1 MRELLRSLIHSFVIF
16 HTLLKHCIMHM
27 CQHICAMSNNTSMA
41 RHASLCYSYVDTND
55 HSDIYS
61 EEAIPMEPLVDS
73 YGRRIKSMRISITD
87 KCNFR
92 CTYCMP
98 AEGLPWL
105 KKAEILSYEEIV
117 RISRVAVNIGIEQI
131 RLTGGEPLV
140 RRDVPELVR
149 QLRQIPGLHSLSL
162 TTNGILL
169 KQQAGAL
176 AEAGLTR
183 INVSLDSLVREKF
196 AQLTRRDQLSRV
208 LEGLETLEQYPSI
221 HPIKVNAVAIRDY
234 SEEEV
239 LDFVRLA
246 RRKAYV
252 MRWIEFMPLDADQ
265 IWRKEDILTGAELK
279 AIIEA
284 AYGPLV
290 QITTGDPAET
300 ARRYTFSDG
309 IGEVGFINPV
319 SEPFCASC
327 DRIRLTADGQLR
339 TCLFATEET
348 DLRAVVRSEAT
359 DEELAGVIR
368 QAVWHKELKHYI
380 GDKRFR
386 RANRSISMIG
396 G

>member
-1 MRELLRSLIHSFVIF
+1 MEI
-16 HTLLKHCIMHM
+16 TLM
-27 CQHICAMSNNTSMA
+27 Q
-41 RHASLCYSYVDTND
+41 
-55 HSDIYS
+55 
-61 EEAIPMEPLVDS
+61 PLVDS
-73 YGRRIKSMRISITD
+73 YGRRIKSMRISVTD

-117 RISRVAVNIGIEQI
+117 RVARVAVSIGIEQI

-149 QLRQIPGLHSLSL
+149 MLHEIEGLRSLSI

-169 KQQAGAL
+169 KHLAGPL

-183 INVSLDSLVREKF
+183 VNVSLDSLMREKF
-196 AQLTRRDQLSRV
+196 TKLTRRDQLSHV
-208 LEGLETLEQYPSI
+208 LEGLEELERHPAI
-221 HPIKVNAVAIRDY
+221 HPIKINAVAIRGF

-239 LDFVRLA
+239 LDFVLLA
-246 RRKAYV
+246 RRKPYV

-265 IWRKEDILTGAELK
+265 AWRKEDILSGGEIK

-290 QITTGDPAET
+290 QIKTGDPSET

-319 SEPFCASC
+319 SEPFCSTC
-327 DRIRLTADGQLR
+327 DRIRITADGQLR

-348 DLRAVVRSEAT
+348 DLRAVVRSTSNDEAIAT
-359 DEELAGVIR
+359 TIR
-368 QAVWHKELKHYI
+368 NAVWHKELKHYI
-380 GDKRFR
+380 GDKRFK
-386 RANRSISMIG
+386 RANRSMSMIG

>member
-1 MRELLRSLIHSFVIF
+1 MTERDR
-16 HTLLKHCIMHM
+16 
-27 CQHICAMSNNTSMA
+27 Q
-41 RHASLCYSYVDTND
+41 RQ
-55 HSDIYS
+55 
-61 EEAIPMEPLVDS
+61 AIPLYGQQHDDELSEIPSSGLLVDS
-73 YGRRIKSMRISITD
+73 YGRRIRNMRISLTD

-105 KKAEILSYEEIV
+105 KKADILSYEEIE
-117 RISRVAVNIGIEQI
+117 RIARIAVSLGIEQI

-149 QLRQIPGLHSLSL
+149 QLRAIEGLHSVSI

-169 KQQAGAL
+169 KQQARAL

-183 INVSLDSLVREKF
+183 LNVSLDSLQREKF
-196 AQLTRRDQLSRV
+196 AKLTRRDQMDRV
-208 LEGLETLEQYPSI
+208 LEGLEEVEQYPSI
-221 HPIKVNAVAIRDY
+221 HPIKINAVAIRNF

-239 LDFVRLA
+239 LDFAHFA
-246 RRKAYV
+246 RQKAFV

-265 IWRKEDILTGAELK
+265 HWRKEDILTGNEIK
-279 AIIEA
+279 ALIEA
-284 AYGPLV
+284 GYGPLV
-290 QITTGDPAET
+290 PVPGDPSET
-300 ARRYTFSDG
+300 ARRYTFHDG

-319 SEPFCASC
+319 SEPFCANC

-339 TCLFATEET
+339 TCLFATTET
-348 DLRAVVRSEAT
+348 DLRAVLRSGGD
-359 DEELAGVIR
+359 DEQLAQVLR

-380 GDKRFR
+380 GDTRFKR
-386 RANRSISMIG
+386 ASRSMSMIG

>member
-1 MRELLRSLIHSFVIF
+1 MGL
-16 HTLLKHCIMHM
+16 
-27 CQHICAMSNNTSMA
+27 
-41 RHASLCYSYVDTND
+41 
-55 HSDIYS
+55 
-61 EEAIPMEPLVDS
+61 LVDS

-105 KKAEILSYEEIV
+105 KKAEILSYEEIERLV
-117 RISRVAVNIGIEQI
+117 RVAVSIGIEQI

-140 RRDVPELVR
+140 RRDVPDLIR
-149 QLRQIPGLHSLSL
+149 QLSSIEGLRSLSL
-162 TTNGILL
+162 TTNGVLL
-169 KQQAGAL
+169 KQMAGQL
-176 AEAGLTR
+176 AEAGLHR

-196 AQLTRRDQLSRV
+196 ARLTRRDQIERV
-208 LEGLETLEQYPSI
+208 LEGLEELEKYPSI
-221 HPIKVNAVAIRDY
+221 HPIKINAVAMRDF
-234 SEEEV
+234 SEEEA
-239 LDFVRLA
+239 LAFVRLA

-252 MRWIEFMPLDADQ
+252 IRWIEFMPLDADQ

-284 AYGPLV
+284 EYGPLV
-290 QITTGDPAET
+290 PITTGDPSET

-309 IGEVGFINPV
+309 IGEIGFINPV
-319 SEPFCASC
+319 SEPFCATC

-339 TCLFATEET
+339 TCLFATTET
-348 DLRAVVRSEAT
+348 DVRAVLRSGGSDDA
-359 DEELAGVIR
+359 LAQTIR

-386 RANRSISMIG
+386 RANRSMSMIG

>member
-1 MRELLRSLIHSFVIF
+1 
-16 HTLLKHCIMHM
+16 
-27 CQHICAMSNNTSMA
+27 
-41 RHASLCYSYVDTND
+41 
-55 HSDIYS
+55 
-61 EEAIPMEPLVDS
+61 MEPLVDS

-105 KKAEILSYEEIV
+105 KKAEILSYEEIE
-117 RISRVAVNIGIEQI
+117 RITRVAVSMGIEQI

-140 RRDVPELVR
+140 RRDVPDLVR
-149 QLRQIPGLHSLSL
+149 QLHTIEGLRSLSL
-162 TTNGILL
+162 TTNGVLL
-169 KQQAGAL
+169 KQLARPL

-183 INVSLDSLVREKF
+183 INVSLDSLIREKF
-196 AQLTRRDQLSRV
+196 ASLTRRDQLDRV
-208 LEGLETLEQYPSI
+208 LEGLEELEKYPSI
-221 HPIKVNAVAIRDY
+221 HPIKINAVAMKGF
-234 SEEEV
+234 SEEEA

-252 MRWIEFMPLDADQ
+252 VRWIEFMPLDADQ

-284 AYGPLV
+284 EYGPLV
-290 QITTGDPAET
+290 PIPGDPSET

-309 IGEVGFINPV
+309 IGEIGFINPV
-319 SEPFCASC
+319 SEPFCATC

-339 TCLFATEET
+339 TCLFSTEET
-348 DLRAVVRSEAT
+348 DLRAVVRSGASDEAVALT
-359 DEELAGVIR
+359 IR
-368 QAVWHKELKHYI
+368 QAVWNKELKHYI
-380 GDKRFR
+380 GDKRFK
-386 RANRSISMIG
+386 RANRSMSMIG

>member
-1 MRELLRSLIHSFVIF
+1 M
-16 HTLLKHCIMHM
+16 
-27 CQHICAMSNNTSMA
+27 Q
-41 RHASLCYSYVDTND
+41 
-55 HSDIYS
+55 
-61 EEAIPMEPLVDS
+61 PLVDS
-73 YGRRIKSMRISITD
+73 YGRRIKSMRISVTD

-105 KKAEILSYEEIV
+105 KKAEILSYEEIE
-117 RISRVAVNIGIEQI
+117 RIARIAVSIGIEQI

-149 QLRQIPGLHSLSL
+149 QLRSIDGLRSLSI

-169 KQQAGAL
+169 KQQAKAL

-183 INVSLDSLVREKF
+183 VNVSLDSLMREKF
-196 AQLTRRDQLSRV
+196 AEMTRRDQLARV
-208 LEGLETLEQYPSI
+208 LEGLAELEKYPSI
-221 HPIKVNAVAIRDY
+221 HPVKINAVAVRGF
-234 SEEEV
+234 SESEV
-239 LDFVRLA
+239 LDFVQFA
-246 RRKAYV
+246 RNNAYV

-265 IWRKEDILTGAELK
+265 TWRKEDILTGAEIK
-279 AIIEA
+279 AIIEES
-284 AYGPLV
+284 YGPLV
-290 QITTGDPAET
+290 QIKTGDPSET

-319 SEPFCASC
+319 SEPFCSTC

-348 DLRAVVRSEAT
+348 DLRAVLRSGAD
-359 DEELAGVIR
+359 DETVAQTLR
-368 QAVWHKELKHYI
+368 QAVWNKELKHYI
-380 GDKRFR
+380 GDKRFK
-386 RANRSISMIG
+386 RANRSMSMIG

>member
-1 MRELLRSLIHSFVIF
+1 MTERDVQRRRAVPLYAPLQEDD
-16 HTLLKHCIMHM
+16 
-27 CQHICAMSNNTSMA
+27 MSEVPTSG
-41 RHASLCYSYVDTND
+41 
-55 HSDIYS
+55 
-61 EEAIPMEPLVDS
+61 PLVDN
-73 YGRRIKSMRISITD
+73 YGRRIKNMRISVTD

-105 KKAEILSYEEIV
+105 NKTEILSYEEIE
-117 RISRVAVNIGIEQI
+117 RIARVAVRLGIEQI

-149 QLRQIPGLHSLSL
+149 MLKTIEGLHSVSI

-169 KQQAGAL
+169 KQQAHAL

-183 INVSLDSLVREKF
+183 VNVSLDSLVREKF
-196 AQLTRRDQLSRV
+196 TKLTRRDQMDRV
-208 LEGLETLEQYPSI
+208 LEGLEEIEQYAEI
-221 HPIKVNAVAIRDY
+221 RPIKINAVAIRDF
-234 SEEEV
+234 SEAEV
-239 LDFVRLA
+239 LDFVRFA

-265 IWRKEDILTGAELK
+265 QWRKDDILTGGEIK
-279 AIIEA
+279 ALIEA

-290 QITTGDPAET
+290 PIAGDPSET

-309 IGEVGFINPV
+309 VGEVGFINPV
-319 SEPFCASC
+319 SEPFCATC

-339 TCLFATEET
+339 TCLFATTET
-348 DLRAVVRSEAT
+348 DLRAVLRSGGD
-359 DEELAGVIR
+359 DEQLAHVLR
-368 QAVWHKELKHYI
+368 RAVWHKELKHYI
-380 GDKRFR
+380 GDTRFKR
-386 RANRSISMIG
+386 ASRSMSMIG

>member
-1 MRELLRSLIHSFVIF
+1 
-16 HTLLKHCIMHM
+16 
-27 CQHICAMSNNTSMA
+27 
-41 RHASLCYSYVDTND
+41 
-55 HSDIYS
+55 
-61 EEAIPMEPLVDS
+61 MEPLVDS
-73 YGRRIKSMRISITD
+73 YGRRIKSMRISVTD
-87 KCNFR
+87 KCQFR

-105 KKAEILSYEEIV
+105 KKAEILSYEEIERV
-117 RISRVAVNIGIEQI
+117 SRVAVSIGIEQI

-140 RRDVPELVR
+140 RRDLPELVR
-149 QLRQIPGLHSLSL
+149 KLHAIPGLRSLSL

-169 KQQAGAL
+169 KQQAQAL

-183 INVSLDSLVREKF
+183 INVSLDSLMREKF
-196 AQLTRRDQLSRV
+196 ARLTRRDQIDRV
-208 LEGLETLEQYPSI
+208 LEGLAELELYPSI
-221 HPIKVNAVAIRDY
+221 HPVKINAVAIRDY

-239 LDFVRLA
+239 LDFVRFA
-246 RRKAYV
+246 RNKAYV

-265 IWRKEDILTGAELK
+265 IWRKEDILTGGEIK

-290 QITTGDPAET
+290 PITTGDPAET

-327 DRIRLTADGQLR
+327 DRIRLTADGQIR

-348 DLRAVVRSEAT
+348 DLRAVLRSDADDEAVAET
-359 DEELAGVIR
+359 LR

-380 GDKRFR
+380 GDKRFK
-386 RANRSISMIG
+386 RANRSMSMIG

>member
-1 MRELLRSLIHSFVIF
+1 MVAASKACASPLPTNVIF
-16 HTLLKHCIMHM
+16 AAPIV
-27 CQHICAMSNNTSMA
+27 CQPRGFPGS
-41 RHASLCYSYVDTND
+41 
-55 HSDIYS
+55 
-61 EEAIPMEPLVDS
+61 
-73 YGRRIKSMRISITD
+73 
-87 KCNFR
+87 
-92 CTYCMP
+92 
-98 AEGLPWL
+98 
-105 KKAEILSYEEIV
+105 KKAEIFSYEEIE
-117 RISRVAVNIGIEQI
+117 RIVRVAVSIGIEQV

-140 RRDVPELVR
+140 RRDVPDLVR
-149 QLRQIPGLHSLSL
+149 SLRTIEGLHSLSI

-169 KQQAGAL
+169 KQQARAL

-183 INVSLDSLVREKF
+183 INVSMDSLVREKF
-196 AQLTRRDQLSRV
+196 AKLTRRDQLAGV
-208 LEGLETLEQYPSI
+208 LEGLEELEKYPSV
-221 HPIKVNAVAIRDY
+221 HPIKVNAVAIRDF

-239 LDFVRLA
+239 LDFVKLA
-246 RRKAYV
+246 RNKAYV

-279 AIIEA
+279 AIIEN

-290 QITTGDPAET
+290 QITTGDPSET

-348 DLRAVVRSEAT
+348 DLRAVIRSDASDDDLAAT
-359 DEELAGVIR
+359 MR
-368 QAVWHKELKHYI
+368 KAVWNKELKHYI
-380 GDKRFR
+380 GDKRFK
-386 RANRSISMIG
+386 RANRSMSMIG

>member
-1 MRELLRSLIHSFVIF
+1 
-16 HTLLKHCIMHM
+16 
-27 CQHICAMSNNTSMA
+27 
-41 RHASLCYSYVDTND
+41 
-55 HSDIYS
+55 
-61 EEAIPMEPLVDS
+61 MEQLVDS

-105 KKAEILSYEEIV
+105 KKSQILSYEELE
-117 RISRVAVNIGIEQI
+117 RITRIAVSIGIEQV

-140 RRDVPELVR
+140 RRDVPDFVR
-149 QLRQIPGLHSLSL
+149 QLRKIEGLRSLSL

-169 KQQAGAL
+169 KQQAKAL

-196 AQLTRRDQLSRV
+196 AKLTRRDQFDRV
-208 LEGLETLEQYPSI
+208 LEGLEEVEKYPSI
-221 HPIKVNAVAIRDY
+221 HPIKINAVAIRGF
-234 SEEEV
+234 SEDEV
-239 LDFVRLA
+239 LDFVQFA
-246 RRKAYV
+246 RRKSYV

-265 IWRKEDILTGAELK
+265 IWRKEDILTGSEIK

-284 AYGPLV
+284 TYGPLV
-290 QITTGDPAET
+290 PITTGDPSET

-309 IGEVGFINPV
+309 VGEVGFINPV
-319 SEPFCASC
+319 SEPFCSTC

-348 DLRAVVRSEAT
+348 DLRAVLRSGDDDEAIART
-359 DEELAGVIR
+359 IR
-368 QAVWHKELKHYI
+368 EAVWHKELKHYI
-380 GDKRFR
+380 GDKRFK
-386 RANRSISMIG
+386 RANRSMSMIG

>member
-1 MRELLRSLIHSFVIF
+1 
-16 HTLLKHCIMHM
+16 
-27 CQHICAMSNNTSMA
+27 
-41 RHASLCYSYVDTND
+41 
-55 HSDIYS
+55 
-61 EEAIPMEPLVDS
+61 MEQLLVDS

-105 KKAEILSYEEIV
+105 KKADILSYEEIV
-117 RISRVAVNIGIEQI
+117 RLSRIAVSIGIEQL

-140 RRDVPELVR
+140 RRDVPDLVH
-149 QLRQIPGLHSLSL
+149 QLHQIEGLRSLSL

-169 KQQAGAL
+169 KQQAKQL

-183 INVSLDSLVREKF
+183 INVSLDSLAREKF
-196 AQLTRRDQLSRV
+196 AQLTRRDQFDRV
-208 LEGLETLEQYPSI
+208 LEGLDELAKYPSI
-221 HPIKVNAVAIRDY
+221 RPIKINAVAIRSF

-239 LDFVRLA
+239 LDFVRFA
-246 RRKAYV
+246 RDNAYV

-265 IWRKEDILTGAELK
+265 IWRKEDILTGAEIK
-279 AIIEA
+279 QIIEA
-284 AYGPLV
+284 AHGPLV
-290 QITTGDPAET
+290 QITNGDPSET

-319 SEPFCASC
+319 SEPFCSHC
-327 DRIRLTADGQLR
+327 DRIRFTADGQLR

-348 DLRAVVRSEAT
+348 DLRAVLRSDAN
-359 DEELAGVIR
+359 DETIANTIR

-380 GDKRFR
+380 GDKRFK
-386 RANRSISMIG
+386 RANRSMSMIG

>member
-1 MRELLRSLIHSFVIF
+1 
-16 HTLLKHCIMHM
+16 
-27 CQHICAMSNNTSMA
+27 
-41 RHASLCYSYVDTND
+41 
-55 HSDIYS
+55 
-61 EEAIPMEPLVDS
+61 MEPLVDS

-87 KCNFR
+87 KCQFR

-105 KKAEILSYEEIV
+105 KKAEILSYEEIT
-117 RISRVAVNIGIEQI
+117 RIARVAVDIGIEQI

-140 RRDVPELVR
+140 RRDVPDLVR
-149 QLRQIPGLHSLSL
+149 QLRQIAGLHSLSM
-162 TTNGILL
+162 TTNGVLL
-169 KQQAGAL
+169 KQLAGPL

-183 INVSLDSLVREKF
+183 INVSVDSLLREKF
-196 AQLTRRDQLSRV
+196 AQLTRRDQLQRV
-208 LEGLETLEQYPSI
+208 LEGLEELEKYPSI
-221 HPIKVNAVAIRDY
+221 HPIKVNAVAIRGY
-234 SEEEV
+234 SEDEV
-239 LDFVRLA
+239 LDFVKFA
-246 RRKAYV
+246 RNKAYV

-265 IWRKEDILTGAELK
+265 IWRKEDILTGGELK

-284 AYGPLV
+284 TYGPLIP
-290 QITTGDPAET
+290 ITTGDPAET

-327 DRIRLTADGQLR
+327 DRIRLTSDGQLR

-348 DLRAVVRSEAT
+348 DLRAVVRSDAS
-359 DEELAGVIR
+359 DDDLAAAIR

-380 GDKRFR
+380 GDKRFK
-386 RANRSISMIG
+386 RANRSMSMIG

>member
-1 MRELLRSLIHSFVIF
+1 
-16 HTLLKHCIMHM
+16 
-27 CQHICAMSNNTSMA
+27 
-41 RHASLCYSYVDTND
+41 
-55 HSDIYS
+55 
-61 EEAIPMEPLVDS
+61 MEPLVDS

-105 KKAEILSYEEIV
+105 KKAEILSYEEIE
-117 RISRVAVNIGIEQI
+117 RICYVAVGMGIEQI

-149 QLRQIPGLHSLSL
+149 QLRKIEGLRSLSL

-169 KQQAGAL
+169 KQQAKAL

-196 AQLTRRDQLSRV
+196 AQLTRRDQLDRV
-208 LEGLETLEQYPSI
+208 IEGLEELEKYPSI
-221 HPIKVNAVAIRDY
+221 HPIKVNAVAIRGY
-234 SEEEV
+234 SEDEI
-239 LDFVRLA
+239 LDFARLA
-246 RRKAYV
+246 RRKAYI

-265 IWRKEDILTGAELK
+265 IWRKEDILAGSEIK
-279 AIIEA
+279 EIIEA
-284 AYGPLV
+284 KYGPLV
-290 QITTGDPAET
+290 PITTGDPSET

-319 SEPFCASC
+319 SEPFCSTC

-348 DLRAVVRSEAT
+348 DLRAVIRSGG
-359 DEELAGVIR
+359 DDDMLAKTIR
-368 QAVWHKELKHYI
+368 NAVWHKELKHYI
-380 GDKRFR
+380 GDKRFK
-386 RANRSISMIG
+386 RASRSMSMIG

>member
-1 MRELLRSLIHSFVIF
+1 
-16 HTLLKHCIMHM
+16 
-27 CQHICAMSNNTSMA
+27 
-41 RHASLCYSYVDTND
+41 
-55 HSDIYS
+55 
-61 EEAIPMEPLVDS
+61 MEPLVDS
-73 YGRRIKSMRISITD
+73 YGRRIKSMRISVTD

-117 RISRVAVNIGIEQI
+117 RLAQISVTLGIEQI

-140 RRDVPELVR
+140 RRDLPELVR
-149 QLRQIPGLHSLSL
+149 QLHAIDGLRSLSL

-169 KQQAGAL
+169 KQQAHAL

-196 AQLTRRDQLSRV
+196 AKLTRRDQLDRV
-208 LEGLETLEQYPSI
+208 LEGLEELENYPTI
-221 HPIKVNAVAIRDY
+221 HPIKINAVAVRDF
-234 SEEEV
+234 SEEDV
-239 LDFVRLA
+239 LDFVRFA
-246 RRKAYV
+246 RNKAYV

-265 IWRKEDILTGAELK
+265 IWRKEDILTGGEIK
-279 AIIEA
+279 NIIEA

-290 QITTGDPAET
+290 PVTTGDRSET

-319 SEPFCASC
+319 SEPFCANC

-348 DLRAVVRSEAT
+348 DLRAVLRSEAD
-359 DEELAGVIR
+359 DETVAATIR

-380 GDKRFR
+380 GDKRFK
-386 RANRSISMIG
+386 RASRSMSMIG